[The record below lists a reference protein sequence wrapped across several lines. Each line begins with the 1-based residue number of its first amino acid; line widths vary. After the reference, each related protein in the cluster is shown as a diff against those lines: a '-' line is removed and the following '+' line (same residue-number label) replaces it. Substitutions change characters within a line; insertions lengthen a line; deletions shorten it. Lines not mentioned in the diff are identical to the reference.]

1 MGTLNLVAT
10 GISNIDF
17 YLISEV
23 VRDPALYIK
32 QVSGST
38 NENVLNQLTNTGNQ
52 DIRYIAKL

>member
-10 GISNIDF
+10 GVSNIDF

-23 VRDPALYIK
+23 VRDPTLYIK